1 MAKRLALILAML
13 FLPALAKA
21 DTIDMVSLAP
31 TAFNV
36 GRLLE
41 PNATTPPTIFETVSL
56 SFTWDINT
64 NVLSNVV
71 LTATGPGGMLPNT
84 PEALFTPFGIDLLN
98 FVGPTSIFQ
107 ISIEG
112 AGSGTVIASDRLG
125 TYIIPA
131 FFVING
137 GHEVSD
143 GIVTVSRVAAPE
155 PGSLLQLL
163 IALGTFGLGALVL
176 PRITSPKGLRT
187 RFAAAS

>member
-1 MAKRLALILAML
+1 ML

-36 GRLLE
+36 GLLLE
-41 PNATTPPTIFETVSL
+41 PNATIPPTIFETVSL

-71 LTATGPGGMLPNT
+71 LTAIGPGGMLSNT

-112 AGSGTVIASDRLG
+112 AGSGTVIRNDRLG
-125 TYIIPA
+125 TYGIPL

-137 GHEVSD
+137 FHKEQEGF
-143 GIVTVSRVAAPE
+143 VTVAPVATPE
-155 PGSLLQLL
+155 PGSLLQLIIGL
-163 IALGTFGLGALVL
+163 VAFGLGGPVL
-176 PRITSPKGLRT
+176 ARKLNPKGLAT
-187 RFAAAS
+187 SFAAAS